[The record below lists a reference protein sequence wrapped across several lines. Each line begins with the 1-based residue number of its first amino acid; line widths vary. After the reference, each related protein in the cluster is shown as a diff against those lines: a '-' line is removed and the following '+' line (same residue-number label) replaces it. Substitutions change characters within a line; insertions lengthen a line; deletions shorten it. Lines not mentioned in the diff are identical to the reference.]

1 MPVAKT
7 PDEAVPSR
15 SSDILLSPSEN
26 TYLTVLYEYTPQ
38 HPDEIELRL
47 GDKLKLLSCDLRDSG
62 DKGWWVGQE
71 PNNGR
76 IGVFPSAYV
85 SIGTNAVVVDNGSGI
100 PSIADEDVEDHLFSS
115 SENQH
120 EVCPRSIS
128 DPSVK
133 PDNCSNTP
141 PDLESSSPHD
151 SMSHIHSVP
160 VLPVELDQQLPLI
173 DSSEIDQQQ
182 LKFIGCGAFGTVYQ
196 GQWHGKAVAL
206 KVLNFVANQL
216 LVKEAS
222 HLCQLVHPNI
232 VQFYGVCE
240 LGVHNTPAI
249 VMEFAHGGPFNRLLA
264 DHPSLDPSTLLE
276 WAGQIARGMAYLHSD
291 VRLVHRDLKSS
302 NILIREPLTKPYV
315 DQELRR
321 CTLLITDF
329 GMACRSSELIV
340 SQQSK
345 LGTVAYAAPEVCR
358 QASFSCKSDVWSY
371 GVVLWELLISEP
383 PFRYVEQPRL
393 LYIIAM
399 RNYTLHVPNTV
410 PSTFAKLLQDCWSVN
425 PDDRPSF
432 EEILIRLDQSNNEE
446 FLGMESATLSR
457 LQSQWRE
464 AVAEHHILEQE
475 ASHFGCY

>member
-15 SSDILLSPSEN
+15 SSDTLLSPSED
-26 TYLTVLYEYTPQ
+26 TYITVLYEYTPQ

-47 GDKLKLLSCDLRDSG
+47 GDKLKLLSCDHRDSG

-85 SIGTNAVVVDNGSGI
+85 SIGTNAVAVGNGGDV
-100 PSIADEDVEDHLFSS
+100 PSIADGDMEDQVFLSN
-115 SENQH
+115 ENQH
-120 EVCPRSIS
+120 EFCPRSIA

-133 PDNCSNTP
+133 PDNCSNTLS
-141 PDLESSSPHD
+141 DLGSSSPHD
-151 SMSHIHSVP
+151 SMSHIHSPP

-264 DHPSLDPSTLLE
+264 DHPSLDPTTLLEWAGQIARGMAYLHSDVRLLLVKEASHLCQLVHPNIVQFYGVCELGVHNTPAIVMEFAHGGPFNRLLADHPSLDPTTLLE

-358 QASFSCKSDVWSY
+358 QVSSVRPISHSLFITICASID
-371 GVVLWELLISEP
+371 
-383 PFRYVEQPRL
+383 FRL
-393 LYIIAM
+393 
-399 RNYTLHVPNTV
+399 
-410 PSTFAKLLQDCWSVN
+410 STYMIK
-425 PDDRPSF
+425 
-432 EEILIRLDQSNNEE
+432 
-446 FLGMESATLSR
+446 
-457 LQSQWRE
+457 
-464 AVAEHHILEQE
+464 
-475 ASHFGCY
+475 

>member
-1 MPVAKT
+1 M
-7 PDEAVPSR
+7 
-15 SSDILLSPSEN
+15 
-26 TYLTVLYEYTPQ
+26 
-38 HPDEIELRL
+38 
-47 GDKLKLLSCDLRDSG
+47 
-62 DKGWWVGQE
+62 
-71 PNNGR
+71 
-76 IGVFPSAYV
+76 
-85 SIGTNAVVVDNGSGI
+85 
-100 PSIADEDVEDHLFSS
+100 
-115 SENQH
+115 
-120 EVCPRSIS
+120 
-128 DPSVK
+128 
-133 PDNCSNTP
+133 
-141 PDLESSSPHD
+141 
-151 SMSHIHSVP
+151 
-160 VLPVELDQQLPLI
+160 
-173 DSSEIDQQQ
+173 
-182 LKFIGCGAFGTVYQ
+182 KFIGCGAFGTVYQ
-196 GQWHGKAVAL
+196 GEWHGKAVAL

-249 VMEFAHGGPFNRLLA
+249 VMEFAHGGPFSRLIA
-264 DHPSLDPSTLLE
+264 DHPSLDPATLLE

-291 VRLVHRDLKSS
+291 ARLVHRDLKSS
-302 NILIREPLTKPYV
+302 NILIREPLTKPYA
-315 DQELRR
+315 DQELRH

-399 RNYTLHVPNTV
+399 HNHTLHVPNTV
-410 PSTFAKLLQDCWSVN
+410 PPTFAKLLQDCWSVN
-425 PDDRPSF
+425 PDSRPSF
-432 EEILIRLDQSNNEE
+432 EEILTRLDHSNNSE
-446 FLGMESATLSR
+446 FLEMESATLSR

-464 AVAEHHILEQE
+464 AIAQHYILEQE
-475 ASHFGCY
+475 ASHFGYY